1 MLKYKIKM
9 RVLLDINDNKA
20 EYLLEILKNLPFVKT
35 KQLTDTNAEILE
47 NLKEAVDE
55 MKLIKSEK
63 KQGIS
68 ARQML
73 YEL

>member
-1 MLKYKIKM
+1 MKYKIKM

-20 EYLLEILKNLPFVKT
+20 AYLLEILKNLPFVKT

-55 MKLIKSEK
+55 MKLIKSGK

-68 ARQML
+68 ARKML
-73 YEL
+73 DEL

>member
-1 MLKYKIKM
+1 M